1 MFQGD
6 YAGDVYDG
14 NFRNGAMHGKGTYTW
29 ADGTKYEGDWEDDK
43 RHGKGTWTWASGKVE
58 VGQYNMGKRIGEGAR
73 WSSDRRTAWR
83 LKDGDQGGEISL
95 AEAAQIAGR
104 LGLPV
109 PP

>member
-1 MFQGD
+1 M
-6 YAGDVYDG
+6 
-14 NFRNGAMHGKGTYTW
+14 K
-29 ADGTKYEGDWEDDK
+29 
-43 RHGKGTWTWASGKVE
+43 
-58 VGQYNMGKRIGEGAR
+58 VGQYNMGKDIGEGAR

-83 LKDGDQGGEISL
+83 LKEYGMKGDEISL

>member
-1 MFQGD
+1 M
-6 YAGDVYDG
+6 
-14 NFRNGAMHGKGTYTW
+14 
-29 ADGTKYEGDWEDDK
+29 
-43 RHGKGTWTWASGKVE
+43 E
-58 VGQYNMGKRIGEGAR
+58 VGQYNMGKDIGEGAR

-83 LKDGDQGGEISL
+83 LKKGSAPMFGGKISL

>member
-1 MFQGD
+1 M
-6 YAGDVYDG
+6 Y
-14 NFRNGAMHGKGTYTW
+14 
-29 ADGTKYEGDWEDDK
+29 ADGE
-43 RHGKGTWTWASGKVE
+43 VE
-58 VGQYNMGKRIGEGAR
+58 VGQYNMDKDIGEGAR

-83 LKDGDQGGEISL
+83 LKDGNKGDEISL

>member
-1 MFQGD
+1 MD
-6 YAGDVYDG
+6 DKK
-14 NFRNGAMHGKGTYTW
+14 HGKGTFTY
-29 ADGTKYEGDWEDDK
+29 
-43 RHGKGTWTWASGKVE
+43 ASGEVE
-58 VGQYNMGKRIGEGAR
+58 VGQYNMGKDIGEGAR

-83 LKDGDQGGEISL
+83 LKDGNKGDEILL

>member
-1 MFQGD
+1 MDSQSVSHLPPSSALDADNSAQEGLLSVVTLARISPSSSTFT
-6 YAGDVYDG
+6 YV
-14 NFRNGAMHGKGTYTW
+14 NG
-29 ADGTKYEGDWEDDK
+29 
-43 RHGKGTWTWASGKVE
+43 RVE
-58 VGQYNMGKRIGEGAR
+58 VGQYNMGKDIGEGAR

-83 LKDGDQGGEISL
+83 LKDGNKGDEISL

>member
-1 MFQGD
+1 MD
-6 YAGDVYDG
+6 
-14 NFRNGAMHGKGTYTW
+14 N
-29 ADGTKYEGDWEDDK
+29 K
-43 RHGKGTWTWASGKVE
+43 RHGKGTYSWADGRVD
-58 VGQYNMGKRIGEGAR
+58 VGQCNMDKDIGEGAR

-83 LKDGDQGGEISL
+83 LKDGKQGDKISL

>member
-1 MFQGD
+1 MD
-6 YAGDVYDG
+6 A
-14 NFRNGAMHGKGTYTW
+14 
-29 ADGTKYEGDWEDDK
+29 
-43 RHGKGTWTWASGKVE
+43 
-58 VGQYNMGKRIGEGAR
+58 GQYNMGKRIGEGAR

-83 LKDGDQGGEISL
+83 LKDGIKGDEISL

>member
-1 MFQGD
+1 M
-6 YAGDVYDG
+6 
-14 NFRNGAMHGKGTYTW
+14 K
-29 ADGTKYEGDWEDDK
+29 
-43 RHGKGTWTWASGKVE
+43 
-58 VGQYNMGKRIGEGAR
+58 VGQYNMGKDIGEGAR

-83 LKDGDQGGEISL
+83 LKDGNPGDGISL

>member
-1 MFQGD
+1 M
-6 YAGDVYDG
+6 
-14 NFRNGAMHGKGTYTW
+14 K
-29 ADGTKYEGDWEDDK
+29 
-43 RHGKGTWTWASGKVE
+43 
-58 VGQYNMGKRIGEGAR
+58 VGQYNMGKDIGEGAR

-83 LKDGDQGGEISL
+83 LKDGDQGDEISL

>member
-1 MFQGD
+1 M
-6 YAGDVYDG
+6 
-14 NFRNGAMHGKGTYTW
+14 
-29 ADGTKYEGDWEDDK
+29 
-43 RHGKGTWTWASGKVE
+43 E
-58 VGQYNMGKRIGEGAR
+58 VLQFNMGKRIVGEGAR

-83 LKDGDQGGEISL
+83 LKDGNKGDEISL

>member
-1 MFQGD
+1 
-6 YAGDVYDG
+6 
-14 NFRNGAMHGKGTYTW
+14 MHGKGTKTW
-29 ADGTKYEGDWEDDK
+29 ANGEVDVQQCNMDK
-43 RHGKGTWTWASGKVE
+43 V
-58 VGQYNMGKRIGEGAR
+58 IGEGAR

-83 LKDGDQGGEISL
+83 LKKGSAPMFGGKISL

>member
-1 MFQGD
+1 MTFAVTGS
-6 YAGDVYDG
+6 AL
-14 NFRNGAMHGKGTYTW
+14 A
-29 ADGTKYEGDWEDDK
+29 
-43 RHGKGTWTWASGKVE
+43 
-58 VGQYNMGKRIGEGAR
+58 GQYNMDKRIGEGAR

-83 LKDGDQGGEISL
+83 LKDGNKGDEIFL

>member
-1 MFQGD
+1 MTFAVTGS
-6 YAGDVYDG
+6 AL
-14 NFRNGAMHGKGTYTW
+14 A
-29 ADGTKYEGDWEDDK
+29 
-43 RHGKGTWTWASGKVE
+43 
-58 VGQYNMGKRIGEGAR
+58 GQYNMDKRIGEGAR

-83 LKDGDQGGEISL
+83 LKEYGMKGDEISL